1 MKKRLFALCLSVVM
15 LLGMTACQ
23 KNKGDEQKSQGDGN
37 VVQSVGILDG
47 SACSIRKYVVA
58 DVQASE
64 LFGMSDGWTTVYGSY
79 KGDDGMFFV
88 NAKGEVLGN
97 HVYDFAYSFT
107 SGTAYVDENGQWYEI
122 DTDGTVIDELGEE
135 NPYSHT
141 SGPKPV
147 LTEVDGEE
155 RWYITDLGVAITEP
169 IFSWISGVAYGENH
183 YAILADAE
191 HPNVLI
197 NGDGE
202 VTAVLP
208 DDCTHATEGENSIVA
223 TYEDAEGNPCYGLLD
238 IHGKALSEHRY
249 QALTEVER
257 WLAVGITD
265 GRVMLLDEFGKPLV
279 ELDVTVNELAG
290 KTTVEFDGDVI
301 AVVGENDQLVM
312 LQLVFEEMP
321 LRRRALEMVEKT
333 EEIFFFYLS
342 GDTDYDVDYSNPT
355 QGLDWLHEGSVA
367 NYLGKSIELTG
378 DYKRFEG
385 EVMGLKVD
393 SLDSLRRALETV
405 LTPEAVEKHY
415 LNPGDTYPEFVEY
428 QGKLF
433 RIAADGARLP
443 TPDRGSVKIV
453 SADDTIV
460 TFTIDDYYHYK
471 GDGDTYRFEMVRT
484 EDGWRM
490 NTVFPGEE
498 IEE

>member
-1 MKKRLFALCLSVVM
+1 MKRRLLALCLSVVM
-15 LLGMTACQ
+15 LLGVTACQ
-23 KNKGDEQKSQGDGN
+23 KNNSDEQKSQGDGN

-64 LFGMSDGWTTVYGSY
+64 LFGMSDGWATVYGSY

-155 RWYITDLGVAITEP
+155 RWYITDLGEAITEP

-197 NGDGE
+197 NDDGE

-301 AVVGENDQLVM
+301 AVVDENNQLVM
-312 LQLVFEEMP
+312 LQLVFDEIP
-321 LRRRALEMVEKT
+321 VRRRALELVEKA
-333 EEIFFFYLS
+333 EELFYFYLS
-342 GDTDYDVDYSNPT
+342 GYTDYDVDYANPT
-355 QGLDWLHEGSVA
+355 QGVDWLHEGTVA
-367 NYLGKSIELTG
+367 TYLGKSIELTG

-385 EVMGLKVD
+385 EVMGQKVD
-393 SLDSLRRALETV
+393 SLASLRKAVETV
-405 LTPEAVEKHY
+405 LTPEAAGKRYFSPE
-415 LNPGDTYPEFVEY
+415 DTFPYFVEY
-428 QGKLF
+428 EGKLF
-433 RIAADGARLP
+433 RVAGDGGYLP
-443 TPDRGSVKIV
+443 ALDRGSVKIL
-453 SADDTIV
+453 SQSDTAV
-460 TFTIDDYYHYK
+460 EFTIDDYYHYK
-471 GDGDTYRFEMVRT
+471 GDGDTYRFEMVKT
-484 EDGWRM
+484 EDGWRLD
-490 NTVFPGEE
+490 TAFPGEE